1 MLDFICSKQFYLPIV
16 YIVVGIVLY
25 GVIASSINRV
35 SKFKIKRNVK
45 TDKKRITIISIV
57 KNLFK
62 YFIAIIV
69 ILAILSV
76 YGVDTT
82 SIIASLGIVG
92 VVLGLAC
99 QDIAKDF
106 LAGIFNIFDEAYAV
120 GDTVKINGFMGEV
133 IEAGL
138 KDTKIKA
145 YTGEI
150 MTISNSAF
158 TEVINYSAANAK
170 VIVDIN
176 VSYDTNIDK
185 LESILTN
192 IKDDIKNIENV
203 CGEVELLGISSLS
216 DSSIVYSIVIE
227 CKPMTFYGVKR
238 NTLKLLK
245 NELDKNKVEI
255 PYNKLDIYVKEK

>member
-1 MLDFICSKQFYLPIV
+1 MLDFICSKQFYLPII
-16 YIVVGIVLY
+16 YIVVGIILY

-35 SKFKIKRNVK
+35 SNFKFKKNAK
-45 TDKKRITIISIV
+45 TDKKRITIISVV
-57 KNLFK
+57 KNLIK

-133 IEAGL
+133 ISTGL

-145 YTGEI
+145 YTGEV

-158 TEVINYSAANAK
+158 TREF
-170 VIVDIN
+170 D
-176 VSYDTNIDK
+176 
-185 LESILTN
+185 
-192 IKDDIKNIENV
+192 
-203 CGEVELLGISSLS
+203 SL
-216 DSSIVYSIVIE
+216 
-227 CKPMTFYGVKR
+227 
-238 NTLKLLK
+238 N
-245 NELDKNKVEI
+245 
-255 PYNKLDIYVKEK
+255 

>member
-1 MLDFICSKQFYLPIV
+1 MLDFLCSKQFYLPII
-16 YIVVGIVLY
+16 YIIVGIILY
-25 GVIASSINRV
+25 GIIAGSINKF
-35 SKFKIKRNVK
+35 SKFKFKMNAK
-45 TDKKRITIISIV
+45 NYKKRITIISVV
-57 KNLFK
+57 KNLIK

-82 SIIASLGIVG
+82 SVIASLGVVG

-106 LAGIFNIFDEAYAV
+106 LAGIFNIFNEAYAV
-120 GDTVKINGFMGEV
+120 GDTVKINGFTGEV

-150 MTISNSAF
+150 LTISNSAF
-158 TEVINYSAANAK
+158 TEVINYSAANSK
-170 VIVDIN
+170 LVLDIN
-176 VSYDTNIDK
+176 VSYNTNIDK
-185 LESILTN
+185 LESILEAMF
-192 IKDDIKNIENV
+192 DDIKNIENV
-203 CGEVELLGISSLS
+203 CGEVELLGVSSLS
-216 DSSIVYSIVIE
+216 DSSVVYSIMIE
-227 CKPMTFYGVKR
+227 CNPMTHVGVKR
-238 NTLKLLK
+238 KVLKLIK
-245 NELDKNKVEI
+245 ENLDKHKIEI

>member
-35 SKFKIKRNVK
+35 SKFKIKRNAK

-57 KNLFK
+57 KNLIK

-176 VSYDTNIDK
+176 VSYNTNIDK

-192 IKDDIKNIENV
+192 IKNDIKNIENV
-203 CGEVELLGISSLS
+203 CGEVELLGVSSLS

-238 NTLKLLK
+238 KTLKIIK

>member
-1 MLDFICSKQFYLPIV
+1 MLDFICSQKFYLPII
-16 YIVVGIVLY
+16 YIVVGIILY

-35 SKFKIKRNVK
+35 SKFKFNKNAK
-45 TDKKRITIISIV
+45 TDKKRITIISVV
-57 KNLFK
+57 KNLIK

-176 VSYDTNIDK
+176 VSYNTNIDK
-185 LESILTN
+185 LESILEGL
-192 IKDDIKNIENV
+192 IDDIKNVENV
-203 CGEVELLGISSLS
+203 CGEVELLGVSSLS

-227 CKPMTFYGVKR
+227 CKPMTYLGVKR
-238 NTLKLLK
+238 NTLKLIK

>member
-1 MLDFICSKQFYLPIV
+1 
-16 YIVVGIVLY
+16 
-25 GVIASSINRV
+25 
-35 SKFKIKRNVK
+35 
-45 TDKKRITIISIV
+45 
-57 KNLFK
+57 
-62 YFIAIIV
+62 
-69 ILAILSV
+69 
-76 YGVDTT
+76 
-82 SIIASLGIVG
+82 
-92 VVLGLAC
+92 
-99 QDIAKDF
+99 
-106 LAGIFNIFDEAYAV
+106 
-120 GDTVKINGFMGEV
+120 MGEV

-176 VSYDTNIDK
+176 VSYNTNIDK
-185 LESILTN
+185 LESILEGL
-192 IKDDIKNIENV
+192 KDDIKNVENV
-203 CGEVELLGISSLS
+203 CGEVELLGVSSLS

-227 CKPMTFYGVKR
+227 CKPMTYLGVKR
-238 NTLKLLK
+238 NTLKLIK